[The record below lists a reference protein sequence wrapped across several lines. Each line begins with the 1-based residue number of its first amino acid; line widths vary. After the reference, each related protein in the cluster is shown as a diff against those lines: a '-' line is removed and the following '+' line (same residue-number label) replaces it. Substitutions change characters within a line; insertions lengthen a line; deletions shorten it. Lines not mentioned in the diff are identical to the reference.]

1 VLLGPGPALLLAA
14 LLALGW
20 AGLRVLPPGPARRA
34 APWARE
40 AAILLV
46 LFAAW
51 QEALGAATTHHLA
64 GAVGHGMLVWRL
76 EQRLH
81 LPAERSFQR
90 AVLHW
95 PDGMRALNYYYAGVH
110 VQDVIACLVWV
121 MWRHPDRYRRARNLL
136 AGLTAATVVV
146 QAIPVAPPR
155 LLPATGVVDAGRLL
169 GYAIYPLHGLRDS
182 SQLTAMPSV
191 HVAWA
196 LWVAVVVIRSSSSRW
211 RWLVVLHPLITLA
224 SVVATGY
231 HFWLDAVAAAALV
244 VVVVCVQSVIADAV
258 DRGRRAPRSRS
269 PEELPTPARA

>member
-14 LLALGW
+14 LLAFGW
-20 AGLRVLPPGPARRA
+20 AALRVLPPGPARQA
-34 APWARE
+34 ASWARE
-40 AAILLV
+40 TAILLV

-51 QEALGAATTHHLA
+51 QEALGVVTAHHLA
-64 GAVGHGMLVWRL
+64 GALEHGMSVWRL
-76 EQRLH
+76 EHRLH
-81 LPAERSFQR
+81 LPAERSFQH

-110 VQDVIACLVWV
+110 VQDVVVGLVWV
-121 MWRHPDRYRRARNLL
+121 MWRHPDRYPTARNLL
-136 AGLTAATVVV
+136 AWVTAATVVV

-169 GYAIYPLHGLRDS
+169 GYAIYPLNGLRDS

-211 RWLVVLHPLITLA
+211 RWLVVLHPLITVA